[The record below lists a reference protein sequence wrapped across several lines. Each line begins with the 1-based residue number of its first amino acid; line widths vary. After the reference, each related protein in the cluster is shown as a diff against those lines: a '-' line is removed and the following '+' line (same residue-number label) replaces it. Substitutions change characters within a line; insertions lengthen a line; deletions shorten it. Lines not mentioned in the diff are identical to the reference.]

1 MLVVDVFFCGALMLC
16 WTRLCVALQVS
27 HGRQLIPAHD
37 PTMTGNTLKSSH
49 TMDSTETGDSS
60 ETKTSSASTVSHLVP
75 QSAPC
80 FLDDIFAVM
89 SEGLGDDG
97 ELTNS
102 SLTLFG
108 ICTASDNSSRS
119 VLLEL
124 ARKTSRN
131 QRNGLEVLHPTG
143 VLLVEEEETGSLAL
157 TFDLPQSPLLELNPV
172 LLLAFESPLTGGD
185 LDEITFTSQ
194 SLQPNTQAVCISGG
208 TQYILLTGEASEGHV
223 HQRWRIS
230 VETKSPDMKES
241 LKELLVGGKSGSYIS
256 PTLFLL
262 FSTERGTDTR
272 YTKVPHSSQTF
283 SFLCELKRFLG
294 DVLPQDHPESPPLKL
309 DILQS
314 LPPLTLGLSS
324 SVNLLAG
331 LINSSASTIFY
342 FTSSMSHMH
351 HGELALPPALSE
363 ELRWRL
369 EQIVVQIMEVIRE
382 EDVGHRGMKRL
393 ERLKELS
400 AFPKVDLA
408 AGESQYR
415 AFLLLKALQTVG
427 GAYEIQR
434 RLRATRADPDS
445 PVRGSNCGLI
455 DLTVSLEKH
464 LVGPNTAN
472 INNCHGPCNFP
483 LNNTN
488 NHAILLQSHIESGN
502 LQERRPCCVP
512 VAYEPLW
519 VVNVNQLGTYISLRP
534 DIVAKECECR

>member
-1 MLVVDVFFCGALMLC
+1 MLVFSLSFCGVLMLC
-16 WTRLCVALQVS
+16 WTQLCVTLQVS
-27 HGRQLIPAHD
+27 HGRQLIPARD
-37 PTMTGNTLKSSH
+37 PIVTGNTLQSSH
-49 TMDSTETGDSS
+49 STETRDSA
-60 ETKTSSASTVSHLVP
+60 ETKTSPASTVSHLVG
-75 QSAPC
+75 QNAPC

-89 SEGLGDDG
+89 SERLGDDG
-97 ELTNS
+97 ELTNG

-108 ICTASDNSSRS
+108 VCKVSDNSSGS

-124 ARKTSRN
+124 AKKTSRN
-131 QRNGLEVLHPTG
+131 QRNGLEVLHPAG
-143 VLLVEEEETGSLAL
+143 VFLVEDEETGALAL
-157 TFDLPQSPLLELNPV
+157 TFDLPQSPLLELSPV
-172 LLLAFESPLTGGD
+172 LLLAFESPFTGGN
-185 LDEITFTSQ
+185 LDKISFTSQ

-208 TQYILLTGEASEGHV
+208 TQYILLTGKASEGHV
-223 HQRWRIS
+223 HERWRIS

-241 LKELLVGGKSGSYIS
+241 LKELLIGGKSRSTIS
-256 PTLFLL
+256 PTPFLL
-262 FSTERGTDTR
+262 FSTERGTESR
-272 YTKVPHSSQTF
+272 YTNALRSSKTF

-294 DVLPQDHPESPPLKL
+294 DVLPQDHPEPPALNL
-309 DILQS
+309 DSLQS
-314 LPPLTLGLSS
+314 LPPLTLGLAS
-324 SVNLLAG
+324 SVNLLGG

-351 HGELALPPALSE
+351 HGELALPLALSE

-369 EQIVVQIMEVIRE
+369 EKIVMQIMEVIRE
-382 EDVGHRGMKRL
+382 EDRGLRVMKRL

-400 AFPKVDLA
+400 AFPKVEVA

-427 GAYEIQR
+427 HTYEIRR

-445 PVRGSNCGLI
+445 PERGSNCGLI
-455 DLTVSLEKH
+455 DLNVSLEKH

-502 LQERRPCCVP
+502 FQERRPCCVP
-512 VAYEPLW
+512 VAYDPLC
-519 VVNVNQLGTYISLRP
+519 VVNLNEHGTYISLRP